1 MLNDTF
7 FVIFKHRVYVV
18 TYLSKLLMSS
28 RFPKVGMKRKLHKSS
43 RESDKKTSELVT
55 TEFFTTE
62 LLTTEFCTTE
72 ILTTERWKTELLD
85 SSFF

>member
-1 MLNDTF
+1 MLNETF
-7 FVIFKHRVYVV
+7 SVIFKHRVYVV

-62 LLTTEFCTTE
+62 LLTTE
-72 ILTTERWKTELLD
+72 R
-85 SSFF
+85 